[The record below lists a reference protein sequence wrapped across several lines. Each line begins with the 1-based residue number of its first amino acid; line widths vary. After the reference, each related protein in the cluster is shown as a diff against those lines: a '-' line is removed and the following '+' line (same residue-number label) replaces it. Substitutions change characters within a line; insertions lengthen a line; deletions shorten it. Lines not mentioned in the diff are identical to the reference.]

1 MESDLQS
8 VGTRLVSCWCGRIPV
23 SESRVR
29 VVRIMKNQRGAQQPF
44 QSFDV
49 NDVHIG
55 YNPALQ
61 APGSPAPQSLT
72 FDFETKTGWVRVRLE
87 GSVCR
92 LFDGRYREHT
102 EGRLK

>member
-1 MESDLQS
+1 
-8 VGTRLVSCWCGRIPV
+8 
-23 SESRVR
+23 
-29 VVRIMKNQRGAQQPF
+29 MKNQRDAQQPF
-44 QSFDV
+44 HSFDV

-61 APGSPAPQSLT
+61 APGSPTLQSLT
-72 FDFETKTGWVRVRLE
+72 FDFETKTGWVRMRLE
-87 GSVCR
+87 GDVCR